1 MTLLPIHDALL
12 AILLVLS
19 EIDSL
24 NSQEKDALLDF
35 VHRLQNRPE
44 KCHDYLAE
52 FLEVIKKS
60 DRLNSLYQK
69 AVKAIESE
77 PNKEELYGLI
87 LQSKKAT
94 SEPENDP
101 NYELDNMTQ
110 SAKVVEETIKNWQQQ
125 GTNGSL
131 NLKQRIVQML
141 KNFINKI
148 NN

>member
-24 NSQEKDALLDF
+24 NSQEKSALLDF
-35 VHRLQNRPE
+35 VHRLQNQAE

-60 DRLNSLYQK
+60 DRLNPLYQK

-94 SEPENDP
+94 SEPENAP
-101 NYELDNMTQ
+101 NYALDNMTQ

-131 NLKQRIVQML
+131 SLKERIVQRL
-141 KNFINKI
+141 TNRIN
-148 NN
+148 